1 MRNSFLLGHSTGRE
15 VAGSK
20 GGGTTTDDRRPTTDD
35 RRPTTDDRRPTTDDR
50 RPTTE
55 QSVEDGRLLAELG

>member
-35 RRPTTDDRRPTTDDR
+35 RRPTTDDRRPTT
-50 RPTTE
+50 E